1 MTFENRTIAL
11 AGAIAELYHSV
22 ETLDSKLRSRD
33 SYIKEL
39 RGYIGDLDSLR
50 RMVTRSNI
58 DLPDEAIDSGALIKK
73 LDELMNNQPYE
84 PHWIKNI

>member
-11 AGAIAELYHSV
+11 AGTIAELHHSI
-22 ETLDSKLRSRD
+22 EDLDSRVKSRD
-33 SYIKEL
+33 CYIKAL
-39 RGYIGDLDSLR
+39 REYIGDLDSLR
-50 RMVTRSNI
+50 GMVTRSNI